1 MAETVLDRRDSAESH
16 EEEIQV
22 SAQADSPVRVLT
34 VDDHA
39 GFRAVAREVVS
50 ATPGFTPVGD
60 APGGPDALEAIH
72 RLRPGLVIVDVRM
85 PGMSGF
91 ELARRISEAYP
102 ETIVLLVSSDDLP
115 EGAAAAR
122 ACGARAFIR
131 KEDVRPATLRGLWR
145 VHGGSGRG

>member
-1 MAETVLDRRDSAESH
+1 M
-16 EEEIQV
+16 QV
-22 SAQADSPVRVLT
+22 SVQADSPVRVLT
-34 VDDHA
+34 VDDCA
-39 GFRAVAREVVS
+39 DFRTVARDVVC
-50 ATPGFTPVGD
+50 ATPGFTPVGE
-60 APGGPDALEAIH
+60 ATGGADALEAIH

-91 ELARRISEAYP
+91 ELARRINESYP
-102 ETIVLLVSSDDLP
+102 ETIVLLVSSDDLV

-131 KEDVRPATLRGLWR
+131 KEDIRPATLRGLWR

>member
-1 MAETVLDRRDSAESH
+1 M
-16 EEEIQV
+16 QV

-39 GFRAVAREVVS
+39 GCRTVAREVVS
-50 ATPGFTPVGD
+50 ATPGFITVGE
-60 APGGPDALEAIH
+60 APGGADALEAIH
-72 RLRPGLVIVDVRM
+72 RLRPALVIVDVRM

-102 ETIVLLVSSDDLP
+102 DTVVLLVSSDDLV

-122 ACGARAFIR
+122 ACGARALIR
-131 KEDVRPATLRGLWR
+131 KDQVRPATLRGLWR
-145 VHGGSGRG
+145 IHGGSSRA

>member
-1 MAETVLDRRDSAESH
+1 M
-16 EEEIQV
+16 QV

-39 GFRAVAREVVS
+39 GFRTVAREVVS
-50 ATPGFTPVGD
+50 ATPGFTPVGE

-91 ELARRISEAYP
+91 ELARRVSEAYP
-102 ETIVLLVSSDDLP
+102 DTVVLLVSSDDLP

-131 KEDVRPATLRGLWR
+131 KQDVRPATLRGLWR
-145 VHGGSGRG
+145 VHGGSGRGESHPVRMRPTA